1 MNPTIGLKPVL
12 AIIAAAS
19 LLAACETS
27 STSPGPKPAPAKAKP
42 APQNEDRTRP
52 PRLGMS
58 KEQVRARYG
67 RPVNVSSSSRGE
79 SWSYVIDGFDGTAFI
94 PFYGP
99 VHNAVR
105 KRHGG
110 VIFFDANGR
119 VKDFTWNEAD
129 PGAAMFR

>member
-1 MNPTIGLKPVL
+1 MYPTIHLKPVL
-12 AIIAAAS
+12 TAIAAAS
-19 LLAACETS
+19 LLAACNPG
-27 STSPGPKPAPAKAKP
+27 STSPSPKPAPAKSKP
-42 APQNEDRTRP
+42 VAHEEDRTRP
-52 PRLGMS
+52 PRLGMT

-99 VHNAVR
+99 VHDAVR

-129 PGAAMFR
+129 PGAVMFR